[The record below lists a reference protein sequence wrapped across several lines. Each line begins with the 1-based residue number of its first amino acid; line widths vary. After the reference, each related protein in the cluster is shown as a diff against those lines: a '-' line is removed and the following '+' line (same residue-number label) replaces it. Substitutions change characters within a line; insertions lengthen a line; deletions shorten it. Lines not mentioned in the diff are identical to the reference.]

1 MKKLGSRITAA
12 VCGAVLLGTA
22 IPAAP
27 MPLIARALEPLNR
40 SDTAAKKFTGQEW
53 TGRSGAEDVFEVSRE
68 AATVNAV
75 SYQDASAAA
84 AAVWDYN
91 ARTGSD
97 YFKLLTGRDENWKLT
112 VVRNQS
118 AAEPLIQSGC
128 LGTGYTADSA
138 GGWKDVEMPKSWT
151 CQGFDFPIYA
161 NVSMPFQNAY
171 DPGVSCPNA
180 PTNYNP
186 VGLYRKTFTVDSAM
200 TADNRRVYIQFD
212 GVESAYY
219 IYVNGME
226 VGYSE
231 DSFSPHRFDITDYLK
246 SGENLLAVK
255 VHKFCDGTWFED
267 QDMIYDGGIFR
278 DVFLVSRPLFRIE
291 DYTVTTDLDDSYQ
304 NATLNLSVDLKNL
317 ASQAA
322 GNGWEIQ
329 VDVLDRSGRDI
340 TPSTGIAV
348 AQIAAGKSDTV
359 SLHKEVIRPALWS
372 AEHPNLYA
380 LVLTLRDGS
389 GAAVETVS
397 CQLGFREIGFTRTEV
412 DSSYRVTT
420 KQWQPV
426 TINGKMLRFKGVN
439 RHDTDPFYGKAVP
452 QRTMEEDVRLM
463 KQNNINAIRTSHY
476 SNDSYLYWLCNEY
489 GLYMMGETN
498 MECHA
503 LMYGDNERQTG
514 LFYELGL
521 NRTETAYQRLKN
533 NPAIV
538 AWSIG
543 NEMKYTADPNFANG
557 LFRDMIWY
565 FKRHDSTRPVH
576 SEGQGGSMGTDMDS
590 QMYPRSWEIGSKGG
604 SGKMPYVM
612 CEYDHA
618 MGNSVGALKEYWDV
632 IRKSDNMLGGFIWD
646 WCDQSRAVSLGGSG
660 KGYRMT
666 DSAGNGLSL
675 TGESSDFR
683 TDAGDGSMNG
693 GKAFSGYAVLDGA
706 SKYNSALSGSGKSF
720 TAEVICKPASTDS
733 NSVLMSKGDH
743 QFALKTRS
751 SGSGLEFFIY
761 DDGWKAVSC
770 GFPSNWTGN
779 WHQVAGVYD
788 KGRLSIYVDGT
799 LMGSETVTDN
809 IAAGNAAVGIGYDP
823 ETGRTVSGMISVARL
838 YKKALSQDE
847 LKAQYTASPAISAS
861 DASVLAW
868 VDYSKTDD
876 LKEGSAAVSGKY
888 DYYAQDYA
896 RKNLYK
902 DLTPGHYFAYGG
914 DWGDNPND
922 NSFCENGLIFPD
934 RTPQPELQEVRY
946 QYQNFWI
953 TASAEDIANRKV
965 TVFNEYSFSNLN
977 EFDLKWTVLKNGIP
991 AVSGIADPADVAPR
1005 SRGTAAVPYTVP
1017 KLSAGD
1023 ELLLNV
1029 SVCTKE
1035 ATGLV
1040 PAGTEI
1046 SFAQFE
1052 LPANAPA
1059 YPKQVSRD
1067 AVSVTET
1074 AGGYAVTG
1082 KDFSFTVSKSDGV
1095 IRDYVKGGVKLL
1107 ESGPTP
1113 NFWRAPVENDGGNQ
1127 SQSLFDGKWKGAWNG
1142 ASVSGIGTKENADG
1156 TWDIDARLTL
1166 PRAGNT
1172 AVTLHYT
1179 VSGEGAVKVK
1189 ISVDASQSGLG
1200 NFIRVGSVMTMPA
1213 GFENVTWYGNG
1224 PEETYCDRM
1233 SGGRQGVWQNTV
1245 SGCFVPYMKVDE
1257 TGNMTDVRWMAVQ
1270 NPDSNSGV
1278 LVAASST
1285 VNAGALHFTPY
1296 DMDPDGFP
1304 VNHPYELSP
1313 HAETFFSV
1321 DYGQM
1326 GLGSATCGQATLSE
1340 YCMSAGRP
1348 YEWEFTIVP
1357 VSGKASASALTE
1369 AVKPYRSGSVIIQDQ
1384 SSNELLV
1391 PVPASAQISEVNGRT
1406 VVSGKVPVNFGSVIN
1421 PVLEGNHSFT
1431 AEVCV
1436 IPTGNPDYNMFLGK
1450 GDYAMALRAVP
1461 GRLDFH
1467 IYAGGEW
1474 RSVSADAP
1482 SDWLGRLHQ
1491 IAGIY
1496 NAESNTLAIYCD
1508 GEMLTEKAVG
1518 TASGVAH
1525 SDYPLTIGA
1534 CPDTGRGSS
1543 AQFAAVR
1550 LYSAALSAAELRTQ
1564 NTDSP
1569 AISPKSGKVALWLD
1583 FSIQAEPQTPPE
1595 DETLKGDVDCSGN
1608 VAIADAILLARY
1620 LAEDKVTVTAQG
1632 KINAECDG
1640 NDTLDSGD
1648 LTALLEHL
1656 AGTRP
1661 EL

>member
-1 MKKLGSRITAA
+1 MKKMGIRIMAA

-22 IPAAP
+22 VPPA
-27 MPLIARALEPLNR
+27 PLPVTAQALEPLSR
-40 SDTAAKKFTGQEW
+40 TDTAARKFTGQEW
-53 TGRSGAEDVFEVSRE
+53 TGRSGTEDVFAVSRE
-68 AATVNAV
+68 PASVTAV
-75 SYQDASAAA
+75 SYQDPASAA

-91 ARTGSD
+91 ARSGSD
-97 YFKLLTGRDENWKLT
+97 YFKLLTGGDETWQLT

-118 AAEPLIQSGC
+118 AADPLMQAGC
-128 LGTGYTADSA
+128 LTANYSPNPAD
-138 GGWKDVEMPKSWT
+138 GWKDVEMPKSWT

-161 NVSMPFQNAY
+161 NVTMPFQNAY
-171 DPGVSCPNA
+171 DPGVGCPNA

-186 VGLYRKTFTVDSAM
+186 VGLYRKTFTLDPAM

-219 IYVNGME
+219 VYVNGME

-231 DSFSPHRFDITDYLK
+231 DTFSPHRFDITDYLR

-278 DVFLVSRPLFRIE
+278 DVFLMSRPLVQIS
-291 DYTVTTDLDDSYQ
+291 DYTVQTDLDDNDR
-304 NATLNLSVDLKNL
+304 NAVLRLAVSLKNL
-317 ASQAA
+317 SASSVSGWSVDAA
-322 GNGWEIQ
+322 A
-329 VDVLDRSGRDI
+329 LDRSGKNILGSASVKADSVR
-340 TPSTGIAV
+340 
-348 AQIAAGKSDTV
+348 AGGTAELKLEQNVTA
-359 SLHKEVIRPALWS
+359 PALWS

-380 LVLTLRDGS
+380 LLLTLRDAS
-389 GAAVETVS
+389 GTAVETVS
-397 CQLGFREIGFTRTEV
+397 CQLGFREIGFTRTAV

-420 KQWQPV
+420 QRWQPM
-426 TINGKMLRFKGVN
+426 TINGRMLRFKGVN

-489 GLYMMGETN
+489 GLYMMAETN

-503 LMYGDNERQTG
+503 LMYGDNNRQTG

-521 NRTETAYQRLKN
+521 DRTETAFQRLKN
-533 NPAIV
+533 NPAVV

-543 NEMKYTADPNFANG
+543 NEMKYTSDPGFANG

-565 FKRHDSTRPVH
+565 FKNHDTTRPVH
-576 SEGQGGSMGTDMDS
+576 SEGQGDSMGVDMAS
-590 QMYPRSWEIGSKGG
+590 EMYPGSSGIRGKAGN
-604 SGKMPYVM
+604 GKMPYVM

-618 MGNSVGALKEYWDV
+618 MGNSLGALKEYWDS
-632 IRKSDNMLGGFIWD
+632 IRSADNMLGGFIWD

-666 DSAGNGLSL
+666 DSAGNGMSL
-675 TGESSDFR
+675 TGESTDFR
-683 TDAGDGSMNG
+683 TNAGDGSMNG

-809 IAAGNAAVGIGYDP
+809 IAAGNTAVGIGYDP
-823 ETGRTVSGMISVARL
+823 ETGRRISGMISVARL
-838 YKKALSQDE
+838 YGRALSAAE
-847 LKAQYTASPAISAS
+847 LKAQYAASPAISAS
-861 DASVLAW
+861 DSSVLAW
-868 VDYSKTDD
+868 VDYSKTDS
-876 LKEGSAAVSGKY
+876 LKEGSAAAGGKW

-896 RKNLYK
+896 RKNLYAE
-902 DLTPGHYFAYGG
+902 LSPGHYFAYGG

-946 QYQNFWI
+946 QYQNFWFS
-953 TASAEDIANRKV
+953 ASSEDIENRKV
-965 TVFNEYSFSNLN
+965 TVFNEYSHSNLN

-991 AVSGIADPADVAPR
+991 AVSGIADPADIGPR
-1005 SRGTAAVPYTVP
+1005 STGTAAVPYTLP

-1023 ELLLNV
+1023 TLLLNL

-1035 ATGLV
+1035 ATALL
-1040 PAGTEI
+1040 PAGTELAY
-1046 SFAQFE
+1046 AQFE
-1052 LPANAPA
+1052 IPAAAPA
-1059 YPKQVSRD
+1059 YPKQISRD
-1067 AVSVTET
+1067 PVTVTEGTDSFAVS
-1074 AGGYAVTG
+1074 G
-1082 KDFSFTVSKSDGV
+1082 KDFSFTVSKRDGI
-1095 IRDYVKGGVKLL
+1095 IRDYVKGGVRLL
-1107 ESGPTP
+1107 QTGPTP

-1127 SQSLFDGKWKGAWNG
+1127 NQNLFDGKWKGAWNG
-1142 ASVSGIGTKENADG
+1142 ASVSGISAKENADG
-1156 TWDIDARLTL
+1156 TKEIDVRLTL

-1172 AVTLHYT
+1172 AVSLHYT
-1179 VSGEGAVKVK
+1179 ISGEGAVKVK
-1189 ISVDASQSGLG
+1189 ISVDATKSGLG
-1200 NFIRVGSVMTMPA
+1200 NFIRVGSVMTTEA
-1213 GFENVTWYGNG
+1213 GFETVTWFGNG
-1224 PEETYCDRM
+1224 PDETYCDRK
-1233 SGGRQGVWQNTV
+1233 SGGIQGVWQNTV

-1270 NPDSNSGV
+1270 NPDSNAGL

-1285 VNAGALHFTPY
+1285 VEAGTLHFTPY
-1296 DMDPDGFP
+1296 DMDPDGYA

-1326 GLGSATCGQATLSE
+1326 GLGSATCGQSTLPQYRLSSGKV
-1340 YCMSAGRP
+1340 YD
-1348 YEWEFTIVP
+1348 WEFTIVP
-1357 VSGKASASALTE
+1357 VSGKAAPAALAE
-1369 AVKPYRSGSVIIQDQ
+1369 AAKPYLSGVTLIQDQ
-1384 SSNELLV
+1384 SSNQLLV
-1391 PVPASAQISEVNGRT
+1391 PVPASAQLTEVNGRT
-1406 VVSGKVPVNFGSVIN
+1406 VVAGKVPVNFSSVIN
-1421 PVLEGNHSFT
+1421 PVMEGNHSFT

-1436 IPTGNPDYNMFLGK
+1436 IPTGNPEYNMFLGK

-1482 SDWLGRLHQ
+1482 ANWLGRMHQ

-1496 NAESNTLAIYCD
+1496 NAQANTLAIYCD
-1508 GEMLTEKAVG
+1508 GELLTERAVG

-1534 CPDTGRGSS
+1534 CPDTGRSS
-1543 AQFAAVR
+1543 AAQFAAVR
-1550 LYSAALSAAELRTQ
+1550 LYSAALTADQLRTQ
-1564 NTDSP
+1564 DTDTP
-1569 AISPKSGKVALWLD
+1569 AIAPKSEQVVLWLD
-1583 FSIQAEPQTPPE
+1583 FSKQADPPAPPE
-1595 DETLKGDVDCSGN
+1595 EETLRGDVDCDGR

-1620 LAEDKVTVTAQG
+1620 LAEDSVTVTAQG

-1640 NDTLDSGD
+1640 NDLLDSGD
-1648 LTALLEHL
+1648 QAALLEFL
-1656 AGTRP
+1656 AGVRP

>member
-1 MKKLGSRITAA
+1 MIKMGNRITAA
-12 VCGAVLLGTA
+12 ICGAVLLGTA
-22 IPAAP
+22 VPPAP

-40 SDTAAKKFTGQEW
+40 SDTTARKFTGQEW
-53 TGRSGAEDVFEVSRE
+53 TGRSGAEDVFAVSRE
-68 AATVNAV
+68 AASVNAV
-75 SYQDASAAA
+75 SYQSEDAAA

-97 YFKLLTGRDENWKLT
+97 YFQLLTGSDETWQLT
-112 VVRNQS
+112 VVQNQS
-118 AAEPLIQSGC
+118 AADPLIQGGC
-128 LGTGYTADSA
+128 LGTNYSANPAD
-138 GGWKDVEMPKSWT
+138 GWKMVQMPRSWT
-151 CQGFDFPIYA
+151 CLGFDFPIYA
-161 NVSMPFQNAY
+161 NVSMPFQRAY
-171 DPGVSCPNA
+171 DPGVGCPNA

-186 VGLYRKTFTVDSAM
+186 VGLYRKTFTVDPAM

-219 IYVNGME
+219 LYVNGME

-278 DVFLVSRPLFRIE
+278 DVFLVSRPLVQIA
-291 DYTVTTDLDDSYQ
+291 DYTVVTDLDDSYQ
-304 NATLNLSVDLKNL
+304 DATLNLSVDIRNL

-329 VDVLDRSGRDI
+329 VDVLERSGRDI

-348 AQIAAGKSDTV
+348 AEIKAGGSDTV
-359 SLHKEVIRPALWS
+359 RLSKSVRRPALWS

-380 LVLTLRDGS
+380 LVLTLKDGS
-389 GAAVETVS
+389 GNAVDTVS

-420 KQWQPV
+420 QRWQPV
-426 TINGKMLRFKGVN
+426 TINGQLLRFKGVN

-452 QRTMEEDVRLM
+452 QATMEEDVRLM

-489 GLYMMGETN
+489 GMYMMAETN

-503 LMYGDNERQTG
+503 LMYGDNERETG

-521 NRTETAYQRLKN
+521 DRTETAFQRLKN

-543 NEMKYTADPNFANG
+543 NEMKYTGDPNFANG

-565 FKRHDSTRPVH
+565 FKRHDATRPVH
-576 SEGQGGSMGTDMDS
+576 SEGQGDSMGVDMSS
-590 QMYPRSWEIGSKGG
+590 QMYPRSWLIGNNAGN
-604 SGKMPYVM
+604 GKMPYVM

-632 IRKSDNMLGGFIWD
+632 IRSADNMLGGFIWD

-666 DSAGNGLSL
+666 DSAGNGMSLS
-675 TGESSDFR
+675 GESSDFR
-683 TDAGDGSMNG
+683 TNAGDGSMNG

-706 SKYNSALSGSGKSF
+706 SKYNQALSGSGKSF
-720 TAEVICKPASTDS
+720 TAEVICKPASTAS

-743 QFALKTRS
+743 QFALKTKS
-751 SGSGLEFFIY
+751 SGSGLEFFVY

-770 GFPSNWTGN
+770 DFPSGWSGS
-779 WHQVAGVYD
+779 WHQVAGVYN
-788 KGRLSIYVDGT
+788 KGSIAIYVDGT
-799 LMGSETVTDN
+799 LMNSDTVSDS
-809 IAAGNAAVGIGYDP
+809 IASGNAAVGIGYDP
-823 ETGRTVSGMISVARL
+823 ETGRKIDGMISVARL
-838 YKKALSQDE
+838 YGKALSAAE
-847 LKAQYTASPAISAS
+847 LKAQYSASPAISAS
-861 DASVLAW
+861 DSSVLAW

-902 DLTPGHYFAYGG
+902 ELSPGHYFAYGG
-914 DWGDNPND
+914 DWGDDPND
-922 NSFCENGLIFPD
+922 NSFCENGLVFPD

-953 TASAEDIANRKV
+953 TASAEDIANHKV
-965 TVFNEYSFSNLN
+965 NVFNEYSFSNLD

-1005 SRGTAAVPYTVP
+1005 SRGTATIPYTIP

-1035 ATGLV
+1035 ATKLL
-1040 PAGTEI
+1040 PAGTEL
-1046 SFAQFE
+1046 SYAQFE

-1059 YPKQVSRD
+1059 YPKRVNSD
-1067 AVSVTET
+1067 AIGVTET
-1074 AGGYAVTG
+1074 ASGYAVSG

-1107 ESGPTP
+1107 QTGPTP
-1113 NFWRAPVENDGGNQ
+1113 NFWRGLIENDGGND
-1127 SQSLFDGKWKGAWNG
+1127 FDGKWKGAWSG
-1142 ASVSGIGTKENADG
+1142 ASVSGITAQENADG
-1156 TWDIDARLTL
+1156 TVEIDARLTL

-1172 AVTLHYT
+1172 AVNLHYT

-1189 ISVDASQSGLG
+1189 ISVNASGSGLG
-1200 NFIRVGSVMTMPA
+1200 NFIRVGSMMTLPS
-1213 GFENVTWYGNG
+1213 GYENVTWFGNG

-1233 SGGRQGVWQNTV
+1233 TGGKLGVWQNTV
-1245 SGCFVPYMKVDE
+1245 SGLFVPYMKVDE
-1257 TGNMTDVRWMAVQ
+1257 TGNMTEVRWMAVQ
-1270 NPDSNSGV
+1270 NPENNTGV
-1278 LVAASST
+1278 LVSASST
-1285 VNAGALHFTPY
+1285 VNAGALHFTPT
-1296 DMDPDGFP
+1296 DLDPDGYA

-1313 HAETFFSV
+1313 RAETVFSV

-1340 YCMSAGRP
+1340 YCMSSARP

-1357 VSGKASASALTE
+1357 VSGKASPEALAE

-1406 VVSGKVPVNFGSVIN
+1406 VVSGKVPVNFSSVIN
-1421 PVLEGNHSFT
+1421 PVMEGNHSFT
-1431 AEVCV
+1431 AEVMV

-1474 RSVSADAP
+1474 RSVSADTP
-1482 SDWLGRLHQ
+1482 SGWLGKLHQ

-1496 NAESNTLAIYCD
+1496 NAESNTLAICCD

-1550 LYSAALSAAELRTQ
+1550 LYSAALTAAQLRTQ
-1564 NTDSP
+1564 DTDSP
-1569 AISPKSGKVALWLD
+1569 AISPKDSRVVLWLD
-1583 FSIQAEPQTPPE
+1583 FSKQAEIAEQPE
-1595 DETLKGDVDCSGN
+1595 DNTLRGDVDCSGA

-1620 LAEDKVTVTAQG
+1620 LAEDAVTVTSQG
-1632 KINAECDG
+1632 KVNAECDG
-1640 NDTLDSGD
+1640 NDILDSGD
-1648 LTALLEHL
+1648 QTALLEYL
-1656 AGTRP
+1656 AGIRP

>member
-1 MKKLGSRITAA
+1 MKKMTSRITA
-12 VCGAVLLGTA
+12 VLCGAVLLGTA
-22 IPAAP
+22 TPP
-27 MPLIARALEPLNR
+27 VQLPLIARALEPLNR
-40 SDTAAKKFTGQEW
+40 ADTAARKFTGQEW
-53 TGRSGAEDVFEVSRE
+53 TGQNGTEDVFAVSRE
-68 AATVNAV
+68 EATVNAV
-75 SYQDASAAA
+75 SYQDAASAA

-97 YFKLLTGRDENWKLT
+97 YFQMLTGEAETWQLT
-112 VVRNQS
+112 VVRNQG
-118 AAEPLIQSGC
+118 AADPLIQSGC
-128 LGTGYTADSA
+128 LGTSYSANPAD
-138 GGWKDVEMPKSWT
+138 GWKTVEMPKSWT

-161 NVSMPFQNAY
+161 NVSMPFQSTY
-171 DPGVSCPNA
+171 DPNVGCPNA

-186 VGLYRKTFTVDSAM
+186 VGLYRKTFTVDPAL

-219 IYVNGME
+219 VYVNGME

-304 NATLNLSVDLKNL
+304 NATLNLSVDLRNL
-317 ASQAA
+317 ASQAV

-329 VDVLDRSGRDI
+329 VDVLDRSGYDI

-348 AQIAAGKSDTV
+348 AEIAAGKSDTV
-359 SLHKEVIRPALWS
+359 RLHNKQVNRPALWS

-380 LVLTLRDGS
+380 LVLTLKDGS
-389 GAAVETVS
+389 GNAVDTVS

-426 TINGKMLRFKGVN
+426 TINGRMLRFKGVN

-452 QRTMEEDVRLM
+452 QATMEEDVRLM

-476 SNDSYLYWLCNEY
+476 SNDSYLYWLCNNY
-489 GLYMMGETN
+489 GLYMMAETN

-521 NRTETAYQRLKN
+521 NRTETAFQRLKN

-543 NEMKYTADPNFANG
+543 NEMKYTGDPNFANG

-565 FKRHDSTRPVH
+565 FKNHDYTRLVH

-590 QMYPRSWEIGSKGG
+590 EMYPRSWLIGGKGG
-604 SGKMPYVM
+604 NGKMPYVM

-646 WCDQSRAVSLGGSG
+646 WCDQSRAVSLGGNG

-666 DSAGNGLSL
+666 DSAGNGMSLS
-675 TGESSDFR
+675 GESSDFL
-683 TDAGDGSMNG
+683 TNAGSGSMNG
-693 GKAFSGYAVLDGA
+693 GKAFSGYAVMDNA
-706 SKYNSALSGSGKSF
+706 AKYNAALSGSGKSF
-720 TAEVICKPASTDS
+720 TAEVICKPASTAS

-743 QFALKTRS
+743 QFALKTKS
-751 SGSGLEFFIY
+751 SGSGLEFFVY

-770 GFPSNWTGN
+770 DFPSGWAGN

-788 KGRLSIYVDGT
+788 NGSAAIYVDGS
-799 LMGSETVTDN
+799 LLISGTVSGN
-809 IAAGNAAVGIGYDP
+809 IASGSSAVGIGYDP
-823 ETGRTVSGMISVARL
+823 ETGRTFSGAISVARL
-838 YKKALSQDE
+838 YSKALSATE
-847 LKAQYTASPAISAS
+847 LKAQNASSPAISAS
-861 DASVLAW
+861 DSSVLAW
-868 VDYSKTDD
+868 VDYSKTDS

-902 DLTPGHYFAYGG
+902 DLSPGHYFAYGG
-914 DWGDNPND
+914 DWGDRPND

-934 RTPQPELQEVRY
+934 RTPQPELQEVKY

-953 TASAEDIANRKV
+953 TASAEDIANHKV
-965 TVFNEYSFSNLN
+965 SVFNEYSFSNLN

-1005 SRGTAAVPYTVP
+1005 SRGTAAVPYTIP

-1035 ATGLV
+1035 ATALLPV
-1040 PAGTEI
+1040 GTEL
-1046 SFAQFE
+1046 SYAQFE

-1059 YPKQVSRD
+1059 YPKQVSSD
-1067 AVSVTET
+1067 PVSVTES
-1074 AGGYAVTG
+1074 ANGYAVSG

-1107 ESGPTP
+1107 QTGPTP
-1113 NFWRAPVENDGGNQ
+1113 NFWRGLIENDGGND
-1127 SQSLFDGKWKGAWNG
+1127 FDSKWKGAWNG
-1142 ASVSGIGTKENADG
+1142 ATVSGISTQENANG
-1156 TWDIDARLTL
+1156 TQEIDVRITL

-1172 AVTLHYT
+1172 AVTMHYT
-1179 VSGEGAVKVK
+1179 VSGNGAVKVK
-1189 ISVDASQSGLG
+1189 ISVDATRAGLG
-1200 NFIRVGSVMTMPA
+1200 NFIRVGSMMTLPS
-1213 GFENVTWYGNG
+1213 GYENVTWFGNG

-1233 SGGRQGVWQNTV
+1233 TGGKLGVWQNTV
-1245 SGCFVPYMKVDE
+1245 SGLFVPYMKVDE
-1257 TGNMTDVRWMAVQ
+1257 TGNMTEVRWMAVQ
-1270 NPDSNSGV
+1270 NPDNNTGI
-1278 LVAASST
+1278 LVSASST
-1285 VNAGALHFTPY
+1285 VNAGALHFTPT
-1296 DMDPDGFP
+1296 DFDPDGFA
-1304 VNHPYELSP
+1304 VNHPYELNPRS
-1313 HAETFFSV
+1313 ETIFSV

-1340 YCMSAGRP
+1340 YCMSSGET

-1357 VSGKASASALTE
+1357 VSGKADKAALAE

-1391 PVPASAQISEVNGRT
+1391 PVPASASLSVLKTNGQT
-1406 VVSGKVPVNFGSVIN
+1406 VVSGKVPVNYSSVID
-1421 PVLEGNHSFT
+1421 PVIEGKNSFT
-1431 AEVCV
+1431 AEVMV
-1436 IPTGNPDYNMFLGK
+1436 VPTGNPDYNMFLGK

-1467 IYAGGEW
+1467 VYAGDKW
-1474 RSVSADAP
+1474 RSVSADTP
-1482 SDWLGRLHQ
+1482 SNWLGRLHQ
-1491 IAGIY
+1491 VAGIY
-1496 NAESNTLAIYCD
+1496 NASNNTVSIYCD
-1508 GEMLTEKAVG
+1508 GEILATSDMET
-1518 TASGVAH
+1518 TAGVAH

-1534 CPDTGRGSS
+1534 CPDTGRSSS

-1550 LYSAALSAAELRTQ
+1550 LYSAALTAAQLSTQ
-1564 NTDSP
+1564 DTASP
-1569 AISPKSGKVALWLD
+1569 AISPKDSRVALWLD
-1583 FSIQAEPQTPPE
+1583 FSNQAEPSLPE
-1595 DETLKGDVDCSGN
+1595 EETLLGDVDCSGD
-1608 VAIADAILLARY
+1608 VRIADAVLLARY
-1620 LAEDKVTVTAQG
+1620 LAEDPVTVTAQG
-1632 KINAECDG
+1632 KVNADCDG
-1640 NDTLDSGD
+1640 DRIITTGD
-1648 LTALLEHL
+1648 LSALLQFL
-1656 AGTRP
+1656 AGTLP
-1661 EL
+1661 TLGD